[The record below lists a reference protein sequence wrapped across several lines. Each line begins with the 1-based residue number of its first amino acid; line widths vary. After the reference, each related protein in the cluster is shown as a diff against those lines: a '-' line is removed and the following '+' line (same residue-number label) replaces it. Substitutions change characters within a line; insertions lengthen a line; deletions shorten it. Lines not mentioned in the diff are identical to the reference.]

1 MSAGLSPTGPQCPF
15 EILWVAG
22 VANILGIWNHQHLA
36 RTDVCGGSC
45 LLAVNCSASRVVVA
59 TLWEVTLSQIAADGV
74 SLFCSLVGAFFC
86 QQQDHG
92 ISTTCGWRVSTLYSA
107 VDLGYSSSIHGAAPA
122 YMCAC
127 LSCMNPFFELQHVG
141 SACTVGYFVGFPVTD
156 SVRLAAHGYE
166 GVGET
171 EVGQWTAHVTVTE
184 PVAPTA
190 QVLLSRS

>member
-1 MSAGLSPTGPQCPF
+1 
-15 EILWVAG
+15 
-22 VANILGIWNHQHLA
+22 
-36 RTDVCGGSC
+36 
-45 LLAVNCSASRVVVA
+45 
-59 TLWEVTLSQIAADGV
+59 
-74 SLFCSLVGAFFC
+74 
-86 QQQDHG
+86 
-92 ISTTCGWRVSTLYSA
+92 
-107 VDLGYSSSIHGAAPA
+107 
-122 YMCAC
+122 
-127 LSCMNPFFELQHVG
+127 MNPFFELQHVG